1 MKLIQAL
8 LTESV
13 FTDLKNKFKAAGAQ
27 FIGGGSHGVVYYAP
41 NPIPEI
47 GYEPT
52 EGYLVKVTEDE
63 IEMEAMMKA
72 QGKNF
77 TYLANVGKAVENE
90 KGGWYQVENLEPVT
104 PEISKEIKTNVRK
117 IDEFFQEGDKSLLSG
132 LFPELKLA
140 FIGARKEMVQAGI
153 DPEDVDMYGDD
164 NNVMMTSTGRVKLID
179 Y

>member
-1 MKLIQAL
+1 
-8 LTESV
+8 
-13 FTDLKNKFKAAGAQ
+13 
-27 FIGGGSHGVVYYAP
+27 
-41 NPIPEI
+41 
-47 GYEPT
+47 
-52 EGYLVKVTEDE
+52 
-63 IEMEAMMKA
+63 MMKA

-104 PEISKEIKTNVRK
+104 PEISKEIKANVRK
-117 IDEFFQEGDKSLLSG
+117 IDEFFQEGDKNLLSD
-132 LFPELKLA
+132 LSPELKLA

>member
-8 LTESV
+8 LTENA
-13 FTDLKNKFKAAGAQ
+13 FANLKNKFKEARAQ
-27 FIGGGSHGVVYYAP
+27 YIGGGSHGVVYYAP

-77 TYLANVGKAVENE
+77 AHLANVGKVVENE

-104 PEISKEIKTNVRK
+104 PEISKEIKANVRK
-117 IDEFFQEGDKSLLSG
+117 IDEFFQEGDKNLLSD
-132 LFPELKLA
+132 LSPELKLT